1 RGRREVAPP
10 DRGSPCTGPERRR
23 DAGAPASLR
32 RSTTRSAD
40 GVDILSVS
48 LGAPSSLM
56 LPDFKDD
63 TISIGAFHAVE
74 SGITVVCSAGNDGP
88 DSSTVVNAAPWILTV
103 AATTIDRDFQ
113 SDVVLGGGNVVKGE
127 AINFSKLRKSH
138 VYSLTYGKTIMRFD
152 TSELYIRNCVPGS
165 IDKAKVNGTIVL
177 CENKDPDYP
186 GFGKVLEIQYNG
198 GVGVIFIDDLKRRV
212 ASTLKD
218 FPAVVISSK
227 DAAEILSYNST
238 KNPVAT
244 ILATVA
250 TPKYKPA
257 PEIAYFSAR
266 GPSQN
271 SENLIK
277 TLQPDIAAPGV
288 NILAAWM
295 GNDSD
300 IAPQS
305 KDPSMFNVISGTSMS
320 CPNVS
325 GVAAVVKSHNP
336 SFGPSEI
343 KSAIMTTA
351 SQLNNDKSPITTHF
365 GATATP
371 STMVPQ
377 R

>member
-1 RGRREVAPP
+1 M
-10 DRGSPCTGPERRR
+10 SN
-23 DAGAPASLR
+23 L
-32 RSTTRSAD
+32 
-40 GVDILSVS
+40 
-48 LGAPSSLM
+48 
-56 LPDFKDD
+56 
-63 TISIGAFHAVE
+63 
-74 SGITVVCSAGNDGP
+74 
-88 DSSTVVNAAPWILTV
+88 
-103 AATTIDRDFQ
+103 
-113 SDVVLGGGNVVKGE
+113 
-127 AINFSKLRKSH
+127 
-138 VYSLTYGKTIMRFD
+138 
-152 TSELYIRNCVPGS
+152 IR
-165 IDKAKVNGTIVL
+165 
-177 CENKDPDYP
+177 
-186 GFGKVLEIQYNG
+186 
-198 GVGVIFIDDLKRRV
+198 
-212 ASTLKD
+212 
-218 FPAVVISSK
+218 
-227 DAAEILSYNST
+227 
-238 KNPVAT
+238 NPVAT

-277 TLQPDIAAPGV
+277 PDIAAPGV

-343 KSAIMTTA
+343 KSAIMTTG
-351 SQLNNDKSPITTHF
+351 SDRNYCPNQSFSLRCLELTGKS
-365 GATATP
+365 
-371 STMVPQ
+371 

>member
-1 RGRREVAPP
+1 
-10 DRGSPCTGPERRR
+10 
-23 DAGAPASLR
+23 GAPASLR

-48 LGAPSSLM
+48 L
-56 LPDFKDD
+56 D

-113 SDVVLGGGNVVKGE
+113 SDVVLGGGNVVKVIAVFSHGE

-198 GVGVIFIDDLKRRV
+198 GV
-212 ASTLKD
+212 
-218 FPAVVISSK
+218 VVISSK

-238 KNPVAT
+238 N
-244 ILATVA
+244 
-250 TPKYKPA
+250 
-257 PEIAYFSAR
+257 
-266 GPSQN
+266 
-271 SENLIK
+271 
-277 TLQPDIAAPGV
+277 IAAPGV